1 MPIVPPCSLR
11 AAGRAAGAF
20 LLTLLVAAAAYAAPP
35 LVVGDPARPSAITV
49 TDGST
54 YLTSAYQVQMN
65 VACVAFVNHGPH
77 TATKVGLNLAYV
89 DATGTVLGV
98 DFIYPTGKFFVDAR
112 SAFSG
117 SRDQFVPNGNCH
129 SILQTS
135 ARDSTFKYRMG
146 RSAPPTD
153 VAAILVSAREIVY
166 DDGTAWRT
174 DQLPQ
179 PGDHVTIPPAPP
191 FSAAV
196 PAGPPVLSTRAV
208 TGSPIELND
217 AIAYGAPA
225 RMQSACVTFTN
236 RDARVANRVNLAL
249 AYVDRTGTIVGVE
262 TLYNKGTYSQGIT
275 IDNAAGACTT
285 FYGKADGDNLL
296 YQPQGGGAAVPV
308 GRIIASPLLVEFTDG
323 TSWRAPNPPKRGDTV
338 TAP

>member
-1 MPIVPPCSLR
+1 
-11 AAGRAAGAF
+11 
-20 LLTLLVAAAAYAAPP
+20 
-35 LVVGDPARPSAITV
+35 
-49 TDGST
+49 
-54 YLTSAYQVQMN
+54 MN
-65 VACVAFVNHGPH
+65 VACVAFVNHGPR

-98 DFIYPTGKFFVDAR
+98 DFIYPAGKFFVDAR

-129 SILQTS
+129 PILQKS
-135 ARDSTFKYRMG
+135 ANDSTFKYRMG

-179 PGDHVTIPPAPP
+179 PGDHVTIPAAPP

-196 PAGPPVLSTRAV
+196 PAGPPVLSTQAV
-208 TGSPIELND
+208 TGSPVELND

-225 RMQSACVTFTN
+225 RGQSACVTFTN

-249 AYVDRTGTIVGVE
+249 AIVDRAGTIVGVE
-262 TLYNKGTYSQGIT
+262 TLYNKGTYSQGIK
-275 IDNAAGACTT
+275 IDNAMGACATLS
-285 FYGKADGDNLL
+285 GKADGDSFL
-296 YQPQGGGAAVPV
+296 YQPQNGGAAVPI
-308 GRIIASPLLVEFTDG
+308 GRIVAMPLLVEFTDG
-323 TSWRAPNPPKRGDTV
+323 TSWHAPNPPKPGDTV